1 MGILTDQVMAASAA
15 ARTITTGNG
24 AKIIPIQDGLYDLF
38 QGDGWK
44 HHSRFRVV
52 KLRNQKWNGK
62 VKADQFT
69 RQLIQ
74 VNGLNLSQ
82 EQRYALLQLV
92 H

>member
-1 MGILTDQVMAASAA
+1 MVVLDQQRAATAA
-15 ARTITTGNG
+15 ARTINTPGG

-44 HHSRFRVV
+44 HQSRFRIV
-52 KLRNQKWNGK
+52 KLRNQKWDGK
-62 VKADQFT
+62 KKADQYT

-74 VNGLNLSQ
+74 VNGMVLSQ

>member
-1 MGILTDQVMAASAA
+1 MVVLDQQRAAVAV
-15 ARTITTGNG
+15 ARTINTTSG

-44 HHSRFRVV
+44 HQSRFRIV
-52 KLRNQKWNGK
+52 KLRNQKWDGK
-62 VKADQFT
+62 KKADQYT

-74 VNGLNLSQ
+74 VNGMVLSQ